1 LDLAGLNMAKNFVI
15 RNAIQSCL
23 HSIKHNEVDQF
34 KDAFASAGLFFSS
47 IAMAFIY
54 FGLPL

>member
-1 LDLAGLNMAKNFVI
+1 MLTQYKA
-15 RNAIQSCL
+15 
-23 HSIKHNEVDQF
+23 NEVDQF
-34 KDAFASAGLFFSS
+34 KDALASAGLFFSS